1 LANYFFDTSAFVKR
15 YHPELG
21 SDRVLALFD
30 QPQNRIQISRLT
42 LAEARSAFAVKVRT
56 GSISAAT
63 GSALWVQLLSDLATG
78 VFEVL
83 PITDSHYKMAEHLLG
98 QYAFQFRLRTLDALP
113 LAVALEQNEYFALDG
128 FVPANGHR
136 PMWLPL
142 RGYPTFC
149 WFEAPRF
156 L

>member
-1 LANYFFDTSAFVKR
+1 LV
-15 YHPELG
+15 
-21 SDRVLALFD
+21 
-30 QPQNRIQISRLT
+30 
-42 LAEARSAFAVKVRT
+42 EARSAFAVKVRT

-83 PITDSHYKMAEHLLG
+83 PITDSHYEMAEHLLG